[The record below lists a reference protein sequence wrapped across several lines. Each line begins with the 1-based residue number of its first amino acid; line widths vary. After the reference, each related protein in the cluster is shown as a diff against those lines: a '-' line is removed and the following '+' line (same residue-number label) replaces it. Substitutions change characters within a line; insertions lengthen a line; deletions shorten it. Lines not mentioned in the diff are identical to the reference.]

1 MSDNNKNE
9 SGTKRRPRMRG
20 TEIESPKNFKDTLFR
35 IISLFRKNKY
45 ILVFVFFLII
55 LMAFLR
61 AIGPYLIGWAIDQN
75 LTVQAGIDLAGFTK
89 AMILVTSVFVGAWFS
104 NVIIELIMTK
114 VKNMMIFHLRNKTV
128 THIQTLSMKFFDRQ
142 ELGDIISRLTND
154 IEMIEN
160 FFANGMV
167 SFVSSFFVIIGYLVM
182 MIITNFTLSL
192 IVIFGVPVLGLV
204 TMIITKKVREAYR
217 ENQRM
222 VGKLSANIQ
231 ETVGAVRVIKTFNR
245 EQEEFE
251 KFEKVN
257 KEAREIGVKAETISF
272 AFQPIMRT
280 MTSILLALVIGFG
293 GMLAFNDLIQIGV
306 IISFTIYVRRF
317 IEPLRQIT
325 QVYNMMLSA
334 FAGAERVFKIHD
346 TESEIKEKDDAIRLE
361 SVNGNVKF
369 NNVKFGYEPKKCVL
383 DGISLEANKGEV
395 VAIVGPTGAGKTT
408 IINLLSRFYDVDE
421 GSITI
426 DGIDIR
432 DIKLNS
438 LRKQMGIVLQES
450 FFFAET
456 IKENLLYGNQNA
468 DQKDMIEA
476 AKLANADPF
485 IRRLPKR
492 YYTELTERGMN
503 LSQGERQ
510 LLAITRA
517 ILADPKI
524 LILDEATSNVD
535 SVTEAHIQKG
545 LLELMKGRTSFIIAH
560 RLSTIK
566 RADKVIVIHN
576 HKIIEEG
583 THQSLMDKGGF
594 YSRLY
599 KLQLKKDMTQLTE
612 DMDI

>member
-1 MSDNNKNE
+1 MSDKDNSKD
-9 SGTKRRPRMRG
+9 RPRRMRDRN
-20 TEIESPKNFKDTLFR
+20 IESPKNFKDTLMRVINLFGKYKLILFFVIVL
-35 IISLFRKNKY
+35 IIS
-45 ILVFVFFLII
+45 
-55 LMAFLR
+55 MAFLR

-75 LTVQAGIDLAGFTK
+75 LSVKAGIDLGGFTK
-89 AMILVTSVFVGAWFS
+89 AMILVTSVFVGAWLS

-114 VKNMMIFHLRNKTV
+114 IKNTMIYNLRNRTV
-128 THIQTLSMKFFDRQ
+128 EHIQTLSMKFFDNR

-182 MIITNFTLSL
+182 MIVTDVTLSL
-192 IVIFGVPVLGLV
+192 VVIFGVPVLAII

-245 EQEEFE
+245 ENEEFN

-257 KEAREIGVKAETISF
+257 RDARDIGVKAETISF

-293 GMLAFNDLIQIGV
+293 GILAFNEMIQIGV

-334 FAGAERVFKIHD
+334 FAGAERVFRIHD
-346 TESEIKEKDDAIRLE
+346 TKPDIKDKPDALVLKD
-361 SVNGNVKF
+361 VNGNVRF
-369 NNVKFGYEPKKCVL
+369 NDVKFGYEKDKCVL
-383 DGISLEANKGEV
+383 DGISLEAKKGEV
-395 VAIVGPTGAGKTT
+395 IAIVGPTGAGKTT
-408 IINLLSRFYDVDE
+408 LVNLLSRFYDVDS
-421 GSITI
+421 GFISV
-426 DGIDIR
+426 DNVDIR

-438 LRKQMGIVLQES
+438 LRRQMGIVLQES

-456 IKENLLYGNQNA
+456 IKENLLYGNPKA

-492 YYTELTERGMN
+492 YYTKLTERGMN

-517 ILADPKI
+517 IIADPKI

-583 THQSLMDKGGF
+583 THDSLMEKGGF